1 MPGSARHE
9 DGGQDA
15 HGEEGHGG
23 EEGYWYTRCRAAAGG
38 GASGTDAA
46 ALQAAAAAHLAARG
60 WRAPPPPPAAASNP
74 PSHVVYL
81 SDMFEIDELRDDG
94 EFADIEEDVRDECGK
109 FGSVVEVAIP
119 RPRPPGDETPVAG
132 LGKAFVRY
140 ETVAGATAARDALH
154 GRKFGGKVVNAD
166 FIDVDAFERRAF

>member
-1 MPGSARHE
+1 M
-9 DGGQDA
+9 
-15 HGEEGHGG
+15 
-23 EEGYWYTRCRAAAGG
+23 
-38 GASGTDAA
+38 
-46 ALQAAAAAHLAARG
+46 
-60 WRAPPPPPAAASNP
+60 
-74 PSHVVYL
+74 YL